1 MGLALLVVIWAIT
14 LISSYF
20 FYAHTWWMPAVASQ
34 HGIALDKQFTATYV
48 LMGVVFLAAQL
59 ALGLFVWRYRDRAN
73 RKATY
78 SHGDIGLETLWTVL
92 TAILFIGLNLAGQN
106 IWASERFHADEA
118 GPNPVQVE
126 VTGVQF
132 AWYFR
137 YPGTDNTFGRIDP
150 KSIDPS
156 AGNESAVGLDPTDP
170 ASKDDFVTGTMYLPV
185 NREAQITLR
194 AQDVIH
200 SFYVPAFRF
209 KQDAVPGLAIKM
221 KFMPIKVGDY
231 EIACAELCGLG
242 HYKMHGMVHVVSE
255 QEYERWVQERITQK
269 QSQ

>member
-59 ALGLFVWRYRDRAN
+59 ALGFFVWRYRDRAN

-194 AQDVIH
+194 AQDVI
-200 SFYVPAFRF
+200 PASTCPRS
-209 KQDAVPGLAIKM
+209 ASSRTP
-221 KFMPIKVGDY
+221 
-231 EIACAELCGLG
+231 CR
-242 HYKMHGMVHVVSE
+242 VSPS
-255 QEYERWVQERITQK
+255 R
-269 QSQ
+269 